1 MLTLAVVLTV
11 VGGLVA
17 FVAGPL
23 VLADWIHA
31 RRRETI
37 ARQIAVTDAIHGE
50 LGAVV
55 APVVTRRLG
64 GPWEVVIPVPFDRPA
79 LVERVLAIAHR
90 TLASSRGRDVRIVL
104 TPQARVAA
112 PSYIAPTSRARAA

>member
-11 VGGLVA
+11 VGWLVA

-23 VLADWIHA
+23 VLVDWIHA

-64 GPWEVVIPVPFDRPA
+64 GAWEVRIPVPFDRPA

-90 TLASSRGRDVRIVL
+90 TLA
-104 TPQARVAA
+104 
-112 PSYIAPTSRARAA
+112 